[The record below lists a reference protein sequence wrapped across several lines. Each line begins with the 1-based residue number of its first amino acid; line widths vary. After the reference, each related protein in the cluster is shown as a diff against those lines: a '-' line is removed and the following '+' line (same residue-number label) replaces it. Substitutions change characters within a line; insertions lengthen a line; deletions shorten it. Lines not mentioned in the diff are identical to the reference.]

1 MNCRGDP
8 PGESNPIIR
17 SEIAHCTGV
26 QRKCRAK
33 NKNALAMT
41 KIITMK
47 TTFDTQTIELNP
59 SGENYIAV
67 VGGKTVTVQIVR
79 ASNGRMD
86 LLVDGQRVTAY
97 VSSDMAKRW
106 VTIDGQ
112 TVMLTKTSGAKQG
125 VRHDHAGG
133 LIAPMPGQIRSV
145 AVSVGDA
152 VKKGQTLLTM
162 EAMKMEIRI
171 QALRDGLVK
180 SVFVSQ
186 GQTVEREQILVEVE

>member
-1 MNCRGDP
+1 
-8 PGESNPIIR
+8 
-17 SEIAHCTGV
+17 
-26 QRKCRAK
+26 
-33 NKNALAMT
+33 
-41 KIITMK
+41 MK

-59 SGENYIAV
+59 SGENFVAV
-67 VGGKTVTVQIVR
+67 LGDKKYLVEIVR
-79 ASNGRMD
+79 VDGVHGRMD
-86 LLVDGQRVTAY
+86 IRVTDMAESVLVRESIIKSAY

-106 VTIDGQ
+106 VTLDGR
-112 TVMLTKTSGAKQG
+112 TAMLTKTSGAKQG

-145 AVSVGDA
+145 SVSVGDA

-171 QALRDGLVK
+171 QALRDGVVK
-180 SVFVSQ
+180 SVSVSQ

>member
-1 MNCRGDP
+1 
-8 PGESNPIIR
+8 
-17 SEIAHCTGV
+17 
-26 QRKCRAK
+26 
-33 NKNALAMT
+33 
-41 KIITMK
+41 MK

-59 SGENYIAV
+59 SGENYVAV
-67 VGGKTVTVQIVR
+67 IDGKNVTVQIVR
-79 ASNGRMD
+79 AANGRMD

-106 VTIDGQ
+106 VTINGQ
-112 TVMLTKTSGAKQG
+112 TVMLAKTSGAKQG

-171 QALRDGLVK
+171 QSLRDGVVK
-180 SVFVSQ
+180 SISVAQ

>member
-1 MNCRGDP
+1 
-8 PGESNPIIR
+8 
-17 SEIAHCTGV
+17 
-26 QRKCRAK
+26 
-33 NKNALAMT
+33 
-41 KIITMK
+41 MK

-59 SGENYIAV
+59 SGENYVAV
-67 VGGKTVTVQIVR
+67 IDGKNVTVQIVR
-79 ASNGRMD
+79 AANGRMD

-106 VTIDGQ
+106 VTINGQ

-171 QALRDGLVK
+171 QSLRDGVVK
-180 SVFVSQ
+180 SISVAQ

>member
-1 MNCRGDP
+1 
-8 PGESNPIIR
+8 
-17 SEIAHCTGV
+17 
-26 QRKCRAK
+26 
-33 NKNALAMT
+33 
-41 KIITMK
+41 MK

-59 SGENYIAV
+59 SGENYVAIV
-67 VGGKTVTVQIVR
+67 DGRTVDVQIVR
-79 ASNGRMD
+79 AANGRMD
-86 LLVDGQRVTAY
+86 LLVDGQRVTAH

-106 VTIDGQ
+106 ATVNGQ
-112 TVMLTKTSGAKQG
+112 TLMLTKTSGAKKG

-145 AVSVGDA
+145 AVGVGEA

-171 QALRDGLVK
+171 QALTDGVVK

-186 GQTVEREQILVEVE
+186 GQTVEREQILIEMED